1 MRTVLISGALC
12 GMCVMGG
19 CASFTPVK
27 VVGDPSEVTVEEALK
42 SVGKG
47 LNEMRLA
54 IGEHKTGLM
63 TAEVTVNFKLAASA
77 KDAGK
82 LTVDLS
88 VPLTSAG
95 AAGSGKLGA
104 SAEQSAEGSRSNE
117 ITIRF
122 VNLLLIPKET
132 LATLKDPKQIGEL
145 IMMLDANG
153 ITPMLAPTAA
163 PKK

>member
-1 MRTVLISGALC
+1 MS
-12 GMCVMGG
+12 G

-54 IGEHKTGLM
+54 IGENKTGLV
-63 TAEVTVNFKLAASA
+63 TAEVIVNFKLAASA

-88 VPLTSAG
+88 VPIASAG

-104 SAEQSAEGSRSNE
+104 SAEQSSEGSRSNE
-117 ITIRF
+117 ITIKF
-122 VNLLLIPKET
+122 VNLLLLPKDT
-132 LATLKDPKQIGEL
+132 LATLKNAKQIGEL
-145 IMMLDANG
+145 IMMLDAHG
-153 ITPMLAPTAA
+153 ITPMFAPAA
-163 PKK
+163 PP

>member
-1 MRTVLISGALC
+1 MRTVAIAGALIAA
-12 GMCVMGG
+12 GVMSG

-54 IGEHKTGLM
+54 IGENKTGLV
-63 TAEVTVNFKLAASA
+63 TAEVIVNFKLAASA

-88 VPLTSAG
+88 VPIASAG

-104 SAEQSAEGSRSNE
+104 SAEQSSEGSRSNE
-117 ITIRF
+117 ITIKF
-122 VNLLLIPKET
+122 VNLLLLPKDT
-132 LATLKDPKQIGEL
+132 LATLKNAKQIGEL
-145 IMMLDANG
+145 IMMLDAHG
-153 ITPMLAPTAA
+153 ITPMFAPAA
-163 PKK
+163 PP

>member
-1 MRTVLISGALC
+1 MRTVAIAGALIAA
-12 GMCVMGG
+12 GVMSG

-54 IGEHKTGLM
+54 IGENKTGLV
-63 TAEVTVNFKLAASA
+63 TAEVIVNFKLAASA

-88 VPLTSAG
+88 VPIASAG

-104 SAEQSAEGSRSNE
+104 SAEQSSEGSRSNE
-117 ITIRF
+117 ITIKF
-122 VNLLLIPKET
+122 VNLLLLPKDT
-132 LATLKDPKQIGEL
+132 LATLKNAMQIGEL
-145 IMMLDANG
+145 IMMLDAHG
-153 ITPMLAPTAA
+153 ITPMFAPAA
-163 PKK
+163 PP